1 MIYIILCVLITLSI
15 YSSRKYKLEKTIF
28 HILATILCFQFASSK
43 YLNQQLL
50 ALFLQSLVLLDIYKK
65 KFYIR
70 NIIPGFLGVY
80 WLTVVD
86 TTLIISILTI
96 IAFSSL
102 YLSIEYVFKRYLGF
116 PIFGIILYLTRIGS
130 SIINMYRFGNLTI
143 YDILSLPT
151 AVSVSEGYE
160 LALSTPLYFML
171 IEIIFFSVFYIAAY
185 EGVKY
190 SKLFVLKTMLIFF
203 VSIVLIGLW
212 SQKKQE
218 IIEAKLNPIESLT
231 ASIIEEVMFQMET
244 DNKEI
249 QIKELKNF
257 KTEDS
262 SFKPNIIC
270 ILCESFS
277 DLNNALNIT
286 MSRNPLSSFYALE
299 NKNTKIGTV
308 QVDTFGGG
316 TSKSEWEFLTGL
328 DISKYSKSQ
337 NPFLGHCKEN
347 YAITSDPTYSKYEKT
362 FIHPF
367 NEMGWNRKQVY
378 KNFGYDNLI
387 FTSNTAMNDTEKIGR
402 FISDKYIYREVCKRL
417 NNESPQFIKIVT
429 MQNHGA
435 YNDLILPN
443 KIAIEENFEHKEEIE
458 NYLTLVEQSS
468 KSIVSLI
475 NHLENHKEEPTLVIF
490 YGDHYPGGIFEIDKD
505 VRDQEQIFKTPYL
518 VYSNYTE
525 LDEIPKELDLSLL
538 YSYAKKTGKLN
549 LTQYEQYLV
558 SLDGKTPNK
567 EFIISRIKNGAIESS
582 NTD

>member
-1 MIYIILCVLITLSI
+1 MTYILLCILIILSVYLG
-15 YSSRKYKLEKTIF
+15 RKYRLEKTIF
-28 HILATILCFQFASSK
+28 HVLATIICFQFASSEF
-43 YLNQQLL
+43 LSQQLL
-50 ALFLQSLVLLDIYKK
+50 SLSLQSLVALDLYKK
-65 KFYIR
+65 KFYIK

-86 TTLIISILTI
+86 TTFIISSLTI
-96 IAFSSL
+96 IAFCSL
-102 YLSIEYVFKRYLGF
+102 YLSIEYVFRRYLGF
-116 PIFGIILYLTRIGS
+116 PIFGIILYLIRRGS
-130 SIINMYRFGNLTI
+130 GIINMYRFGNLTI

-151 AVSVSEGYE
+151 AFSVSEGYE
-160 LALSTPLYFML
+160 LALSTPLYLML
-171 IEIIFFSVFYIAAY
+171 IEIIFFSVFYIATY
-185 EGVKY
+185 EKTKH
-190 SKLFVLKTMLIFF
+190 SKLFMLKTTLMFF
-203 VSIVLIGLW
+203 VSITLIGLW

-218 IIEAKLNPIESLT
+218 IIEAKLNPIESLS
-231 ASIIEEVMFQMET
+231 ASITEEIMFKMKT

-249 QIKELKNF
+249 QINELKNF
-257 KTEDS
+257 KTEDN
-262 SFKPNIIC
+262 SFEPNIIC

-286 MSRNPLSSFYALE
+286 MSRDPLSSFYALE

-308 QVDTFGGG
+308 RIDTFGGG

-328 DISKYSKSQ
+328 DIRKYSKSQ
-337 NPFLGHCKEN
+337 NPFLGHCKKN
-347 YAITSDPTYSKYEKT
+347 YAITSDPIYTKYEKT

-378 KNFGYDNLI
+378 ENFGYDNLI

-402 FISDKYIYREVCKRL
+402 FISDKYIYRETCKRL
-417 NNESPQFIKIVT
+417 NSESPQFIKIVT

-435 YNDLILPN
+435 YKDLILPN
-443 KIAIEENFEHKEEIE
+443 KITIEENFEHKEEIE
-458 NYLTLVEQSS
+458 NYLTLIEQSS
-468 KSIVSLI
+468 KSIASLVDY
-475 NHLENHKEEPTLVIF
+475 LENHKEEPTLVIF
-490 YGDHYPGGIFEIDKD
+490 YGDHYPGGIFDIYKD

-549 LTQYEQYLV
+549 LTRYEQYLV
-558 SLDGKTPNK
+558 SLDGQTPSK
-567 EFIISRIKNGAIESS
+567 EFIISRIKQGAIESS